1 MHDVHQPEVAV
12 GRTTG
17 TGRRIAVLALVGWFA
32 PLAPGVAR
40 ADHDMATMSEN
51 HHDAS
56 ELSVGL
62 SAEAARFENAYYVG
76 SYQGVTP
83 SLGWM
88 RGRFGASAAI
98 GLYHLDENGLSTYGA
113 GDAMLGGHAVLVERD
128 VLHAGAALHVMVP
141 TGSELDN
148 LGMGHVMAMPS
159 AWASWRGAPLTI
171 TASAGYSR
179 ALVDLGGHHDHGP
192 SPLVDPMN
200 LQEITWSAAADVD
213 LGRGVQVGGR
223 ARGGVPIGTGHTRA
237 LGGGR
242 VAWGTPR
249 ITTGLEVQVGIA
261 GDPFTIRGVVDTAL
275 RF

>member
-1 MHDVHQPEVAV
+1 MHDLHQRVAAR
-12 GRTTG
+12 RTTG
-17 TGRRIAVLALVGWFA
+17 IGRRIGAAALVGWFA
-32 PLAPGVAR
+32 PLTPGVAR

-51 HHDAS
+51 HQDGS

-62 SAEAARFENAYYVG
+62 AVEAARFEDTLYVG

-98 GLYHLDENGLSTYGA
+98 GLYHLTRNGLSTYGA
-113 GDAMLGGHAVLVERD
+113 GDAMLGGHVAVIERET
-128 VLHAGAALHVMVP
+128 VRAGVALHVMFP
-141 TGSELDN
+141 TGSELDS
-148 LGMGHVMAMPS
+148 LGMGHTMAMPS
-159 AWASWRGAPLTI
+159 AWATWRSAPLTVA
-171 TASAGYSR
+171 ASAGYGR
-179 ALVDLGGHHDHGP
+179 ALVDLGGGGHDHGP

-200 LQEITWSAAADVD
+200 MQELTWSAAADVD
-213 LGRGVQVGGR
+213 LGHGMQVGGR

-237 LGGGR
+237 IAGGR
-242 VAWGTPR
+242 LAWGSPR
-249 ITTGLEVQVGIA
+249 ISTGLEIQLGLA